1 MTPRR
6 FVIPDIH
13 GCARTFRRLVS
24 EVIGLKGDDRL
35 YLLGDLIDRGP
46 DCKGVLDFIFELRDN
61 GFAVQSVRGNH
72 EEMCLRA
79 GESLEFMELWI
90 INGGLATLRSFD
102 AEEPVDIPRHYR
114 LFLDSLPNY
123 LLLDDFVI
131 VHASLNFDLAD
142 PFSDTEAMLWRRE
155 CIVDPSRTG
164 NRRLVSGHTPVTREQ
179 LEASLTTY
187 RIMLDNGCV
196 FAPRPELWSLTAL
209 ELNSMKVSYQENID
223 R

>member
-13 GCARTFRRLVS
+13 GCARTFRRLVT
-24 EVIGLKGDDRL
+24 EVIGLRGADRL

-46 DCKGVLDFIFELRDN
+46 DSKGVLDFIFELRES
-61 GFAVQSVRGNH
+61 GIAVQSVRGNH

-79 GESLEFMELWI
+79 GGSLEYMELWMM
-90 INGGLATLRSFD
+90 NGGLATLRSFGV
-102 AEEPVDIPRHYR
+102 EEPGDIARHYR
-114 LFLDSLPNY
+114 LFLDSLPHY
-123 LLLDDFVI
+123 LMLDDFVI

-155 CIVDPSRTG
+155 CIVDPARTG

-196 FAPRPELWSLTAL
+196 FAPRPELGTLTAL
-209 ELNSMKVSYQENID
+209 ELNSMKVAYQENID